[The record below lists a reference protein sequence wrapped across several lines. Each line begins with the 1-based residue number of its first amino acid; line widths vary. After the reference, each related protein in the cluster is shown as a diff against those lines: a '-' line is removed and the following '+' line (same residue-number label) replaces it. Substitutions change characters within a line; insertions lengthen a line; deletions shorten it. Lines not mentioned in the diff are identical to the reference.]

1 MNDWYARVMLTA
13 IAGSLVVLAA
23 GQLRN
28 PVPAAHAG
36 DTMECRF
43 SGPLEIRD
51 IGGTVDVRIRSI
63 DDDIKVEAT
72 QAFSQPGTSSS
83 RPLYIQQVN

>member
-1 MNDWYARVMLTA
+1 MNDWYARTMLTV
-13 IAGSLVVLAA
+13 IAGSLAVIAA
-23 GQLRN
+23 GQLQS
-28 PVPAAHAG
+28 PVPVAHAAE
-36 DTMECRF
+36 TMDCRF

-63 DDDIKVEAT
+63 DDDIKVEAS

-83 RPLYIQQVN
+83 RPLYVQQVN

>member
-1 MNDWYARVMLTA
+1 MNDWYSRSMLTI
-13 IAGSLVVLAA
+13 IAVSLAVLAT
-23 GQLRN
+23 GQLQN
-28 PVPAAHAG
+28 PVPAAHAA

-63 DDDIKVEAT
+63 DDDLKVEAS

-83 RPLYIQQVN
+83 RPLYVQQVN

>member
-1 MNDWYARVMLTA
+1 MNDWYSRIMLTM
-13 IAGSLVVLAA
+13 IAVSLAVIAF
-23 GQLRN
+23 GQLQN
-28 PVPAAHAG
+28 PVPAAHAA

-43 SGPLEIRD
+43 SGPLQIRD